1 MVVAPRLW
9 TECCQ
14 QIAVSLPSDTIL
26 RQSQPAVRSPVTTL
40 GCMFQH
46 LSIAVD
52 RIVQLISDEV
62 ETGCC
67 DLCSHILRY
76 VRMSGDCFG
85 DRCLA
90 LPRVDQE
97 VPGEVSQFLSGCSNS
112 SQFRNWK
119 FTVCRNLFASSSI
132 KCSVNSIP
140 TYFQSSQ
147 N

>member
-97 VPGEVSQFLSGCSNS
+97 VPGEESLREQFYQVLGQFNS
-112 SQFRNWK
+112 YIFSIISELK
-119 FTVCRNLFASSSI
+119 F
-132 KCSVNSIP
+132 
-140 TYFQSSQ
+140 
-147 N
+147 